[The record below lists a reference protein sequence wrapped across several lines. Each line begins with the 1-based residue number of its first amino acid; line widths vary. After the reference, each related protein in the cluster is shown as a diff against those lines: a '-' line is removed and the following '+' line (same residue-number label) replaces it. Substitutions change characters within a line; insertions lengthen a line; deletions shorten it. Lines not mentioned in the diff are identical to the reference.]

1 MGFTNQERIN
11 ANTNALQANVLDA
24 NPASQWY
31 EKRFTFEFGLP
42 ASKVY
47 TQITSIPSASSLAQ
61 ARTNAT
67 NNPSL
72 IEDKSQNADAI
83 RLTAVTGTND
93 FTFVAYQTYNDP
105 SSTRI
110 DNWLQPQAVPQS
122 NGLPSN
128 GYSIALYN
136 GNPSSGGTLITTT
149 DGQTG
154 SGVNASVGWIWNY
167 AIGMLLIAQDF
178 FTQTGINKATFD
190 PYVLGFRYIGQT
202 AGSGSSDVSL
212 LKSTDR
218 VADETLV
225 VGDLVRI
232 VQTGESG
239 LTVGRVV
246 KAIATDA
253 KSEELYIALG
263 GASQGDNVKVAIVGE
278 TGVKFASAPA
288 STENGKKV
296 YLSGSSG
303 TATLTPPSASGSIV
317 VKLGTLI
324 GANGAESVPTI
335 LFRPQFMMEIG

>member
-1 MGFTNQERIN
+1 MGFSNQERIN
-11 ANTNALQANVLDA
+11 ANTNALQANVLDS

-42 ASKVY
+42 SSKVY
-47 TQITSIPSASSLAQ
+47 TQIASIPSASSLSQ

-67 NNPSL
+67 NNPTL
-72 IEDKSQNADAI
+72 IEDKSQSADAI

-93 FTFVAYQTYNDP
+93 FTYVAYQTFNDP

-136 GNPSSGGTLITTT
+136 GDPSSGGTLITTT

-154 SGVNASVGWIWNY
+154 SGTNASVGWIWNY

-178 FTQTGINKATFD
+178 FTQTGINKGTFD
-190 PYVLGFRYIGQT
+190 PYVTGFRYIGQT
-202 AGSGSSDVSL
+202 AGSVGNVSL
-212 LKSTDR
+212 IQSTDK
-218 VADETLV
+218 VADETVV

-239 LTVGRVV
+239 FTAGRVI
-246 KAIATDA
+246 KAIATNN
-253 KSEELYIALG
+253 KSEEVYVALG
-263 GASQGDNVKVAIVGE
+263 GASQGDNVRIAITGE
-278 TGVKFASAPA
+278 TSIKFSSPPA
-288 STENGKKV
+288 SSTNGQKV
-296 YLSGSSG
+296 YLSTVSG
-303 TATLTPPSASGSIV
+303 IATFTPPNTSGSLV
-317 VKLGTLI
+317 VKLGTMI
-324 GANGAESVPTI
+324 GANGSTSTPTV
-335 LFRPQFMMEIG
+335 LFRPDFIIEIG